1 MGDAVMNAAPEPEV
15 TLAAQPIDALDL
27 HLLEALRHI
36 HEDLDPVPGDLVD
49 RIKFAMTVAALEA
62 EVAEIVSSA
71 TLETVRGTVYDRAN
85 TVTFASEGLSVMVSI
100 EHGATTKADIVGWV
114 SEGDVEVELRER
126 GRTRT
131 TTVDAE
137 GRFTF
142 IGVERGLVN
151 FVLRREDDAAT
162 PPIITPAIEL

>member
-1 MGDAVMNAAPEPEV
+1 MGDAVMNANPEPEMS
-15 TLAAQPIDALDL
+15 LAAEPLDAVDL
-27 HLLEALRHI
+27 HILESLRHI

-49 RIKFAMTVAALEA
+49 RVKFAMTVAALEA

-71 TLETVRGTVYDRAN
+71 TLQTVRGTDYDRAD
-85 TVTFASEGLSVMVSI
+85 TVTFASDGLSVMVSI
-100 EHGATTKADIVGWV
+100 EHGATTRADIIGWV
-114 SEGDVEVELRER
+114 SETQVEVELRER

-131 TTVDAE
+131 CVVDDE

-142 IGVERGLVN
+142 TGVERGLVN
-151 FVLRREDDAAT
+151 FVLRRRSDPGS